1 MKRSFRIL
9 FLLVLAG
16 CLMTMTAFADMGP
29 KDQLTVKVEHPPQES
44 YVLDLLAE
52 GVPNARAPLSQED
65 FEANMEELGLS
76 NPTLYYALISEVP
89 AGWHACLT
97 QPMGAPIWG
106 SLIGEK
112 SGDTMLH
119 SFGYF
124 GVPDTYRILIVTV
137 SGEVWMSDT
146 YTRTALQ
153 SSVTLDW
160 ATREVSLPSVWAGYA
175 LQFLATFLPTL
186 LMEGL
191 ILFLFRY
198 RQKRSWVVFCLVNL
212 ATQGALAAALSVEAV
227 QSGVNWGYTS
237 LLIMAEG
244 VILVVEAVAYVVL
257 WKEHDRERALSYA
270 LAANA
275 VSALIGWLISR
286 PVWEFVVSIS

>member
-29 KDQLTVKVEHPPQES
+29 KDQLTVKVEHPPQEA

-89 AGWHACLT
+89 SGWHACLT

-124 GVPDTYRILIVTV
+124 GVPDTYRILIVTEA
-137 SGEVWMSDT
+137 GEVWMSDT

-198 RQKRSWVVFCLVNL
+198 RQKRSWAVFGGVNL
-212 ATQGALAAALSVEAV
+212 ATQGALAVLLSVQALRN
-227 QSGVNWGYTS
+227 GVGFGFFA
-237 LLIMAEG
+237 LFLMAELG
-244 VILVVEAVAYVVL
+244 IVIVESAVFMVL
-257 WKEHDRERALSYA
+257 WKEHSRKRAAA
-270 LAANA
+270 LGITANA
-275 VSALIGWLISR
+275 ASALIGWLISR